1 MISNILIITI
11 VAFLGA
17 IAYLA
22 WQRSA
27 EAAKAFEEEQ
37 QKVAWFKIDF
47 INYTGKYP
55 NTTILFPKLVQIPG
69 GYRVEE
75 GRGQNNQWW
84 TLDGWF
90 TEQHEYV
97 KHVAHHTSHKMSGEH
112 NGVKTYVNSVYELRR
127 IKPDQKTKKIQ

>member
-1 MISNILIITI
+1 MTI

-37 QKVAWFKIDF
+37 QKIDWFKVDF
-47 INYTGKYP
+47 INYVAKYP

-75 GRGQNNQWW
+75 GVGQNNSWW
-84 TLDGWF
+84 TLDEWF
-90 TEQHEYV
+90 TEQHPYV
-97 KHVAHHTSHKMSGEH
+97 DHVAHHTSHKMGGEYS
-112 NGVKTYVNSVYELRR
+112 GVKTYVNSVYELRR
-127 IKPDQKTKKIQ
+127 IKPEQKTKKNSIK